1 VTREAAAGLL
11 GVTPDTLLD
20 DVVDAFA
27 ARDSAA
33 VFAAVDRVM
42 EGGHDPRRFAQDVL
56 ERLRDLVVLD
66 AVPDAGSK
74 GLLDCPADQLERMGR
89 QATMLGTAGLSRA
102 ADLFHEGL
110 TEMRGTAAPRLLL
123 ELVCARVLLPA
134 ASQDPSA
141 VLTRIERLERRLDIA
156 GSAPAATPAP
166 APVPEAA
173 STAPRQQAP
182 AARPPAAPAAA
193 APSAPAAPAE
203 QPRASVP
210 PAAQQE
216 AAAAWPTP
224 AALGTPPAEAKP
236 PTESPAPAT
245 EAAAVGGFDAAA
257 LRRSW
262 DAVLDAVKERKRV
275 THARLLDA
283 QVLDVRGRTASIGFS
298 TPTLAK
304 QFSEGVHI
312 EVLREALI
320 AAIGADLDV
329 QCTVA
334 GAAAPA
340 PQTLSSEAEA
350 PAVPAPSAHE
360 GFAPG
365 DEAEPEDPDAP
376 APPDAVRHGEDA
388 ALRLIES
395 ELGGKVVGTVGE

>member
-1 VTREAAAGLL
+1 M
-11 GVTPDTLLD
+11 P
-20 DVVDAFA
+20 
-27 ARDSAA
+27 
-33 VFAAVDRVM
+33 
-42 EGGHDPRRFAQDVL
+42 P
-56 ERLRDLVVLD
+56 
-66 AVPDAGSK
+66 
-74 GLLDCPADQLERMGR
+74 
-89 QATMLGTAGLSRA
+89 
-102 ADLFHEGL
+102 
-110 TEMRGTAAPRLLL
+110 
-123 ELVCARVLLPA
+123 
-134 ASQDPSA
+134 PS
-141 VLTRIERLERRLDIA
+141 E
-156 GSAPAATPAP
+156 S
-166 APVPEAA
+166 
-173 STAPRQQAP
+173 
-182 AARPPAAPAAA
+182 
-193 APSAPAAPAE
+193 
-203 QPRASVP
+203 
-210 PAAQQE
+210 
-216 AAAAWPTP
+216 PTP
-224 AALGTPPAEAKP
+224 AGEG
-236 PTESPAPAT
+236 
-245 EAAAVGGFDAAA
+245 AAVGGFDAAA

-334 GAAAPA
+334 GAAAAA

-350 PAVPAPSAHE
+350 PAAPAPAAHE

-376 APPDAVRHGEDA
+376 APSDAVRHGEDA